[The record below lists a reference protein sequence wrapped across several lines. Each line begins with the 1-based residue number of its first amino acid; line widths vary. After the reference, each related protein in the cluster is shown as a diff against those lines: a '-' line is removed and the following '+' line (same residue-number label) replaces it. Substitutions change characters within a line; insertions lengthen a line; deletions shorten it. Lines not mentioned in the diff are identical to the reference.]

1 MRQLRNKWLVVLPIL
16 AISTMAFGQVLHT
29 PGGAGTYGT
38 PYGYLGNGGDNAWEQ
53 YRQGTGHGTV
63 LVPDVPTAGVNEPGN
78 NTRVRYKYN
87 TSDCGYNDSIC
98 GPLGTEYF
106 TTQANMGLLL
116 NRTASGPETDP
127 DNLFYFK
134 WSSDMFWQRWTAG
147 QCTLRVGFMEDA
159 AGFVSTAGGDTGNTS
174 VWGQNG
180 SDMVYFDWQFK
191 AVSDKVNDEYY
202 LAVQK
207 AVALSGLS
215 ATGRN
220 GPGITDLQPLVD
232 GTGNPSATVKKY
244 YTGSDANTWGG
255 GNTSYGLGVTTVN
268 YVLNPTAAD
277 DANQC
282 DPCWPG
288 PPSIG
293 GPNYLYNDANSVP
306 ALEIS
311 TKMYM
316 TTGSVANGGSDRFAP
331 NTGDGNDWTAG
342 QVILQVKTMASAWS
356 VPIDVTAIPNTDGN
370 AWEGGSFDWQNAT
383 PFIQMEHGSWNKIP
397 TEIVV
402 GIVHPGDV
410 NTDGQ
415 VTMADFGILANPVN
429 FAQPDKAW
437 QQGDLN
443 QDGTVTMADFGIL
456 ANPANFAQPITAGGV
471 PGPGEI
477 EIVVDYTTGVVT
489 IVANNCTVVGLEILS
504 ASSGLIPANWDS
516 LLDQGVASAWTE
528 LGSVAWN
535 LTESGFTSYLLDGSY
550 NIGAI
555 YDTTADPRDLLFSY
569 LDSVTWTPVYEDV
582 TYVPEPA
589 TLSLLVLGGIGVL
602 LRRRR

>member
-1 MRQLRNKWLVVLPIL
+1 MRQLRRKWLMVLPIL

-29 PGGAGTYGT
+29 PGGAGAYGT
-38 PYGYLGNGGDNAWEQ
+38 PYGWLGNAGANAWEQ

-87 TSDCGYNDSIC
+87 TSDCPYNDSIA
-98 GPLGTEYF
+98 GPLGTQYY

-116 NRTASGPETDP
+116 NRTASGNATDP
-127 DNLFYFK
+127 ANLFYFK

-159 AGFVSTAGGDTGNTS
+159 SGFVTAAGGDTGSTS
-174 VWGQNG
+174 VWNQNG

-191 AVSDKVNDEYY
+191 AVSDNVDDEYY

-220 GPGITDLQPLVD
+220 GAGITDLRPTHT
-232 GTGNPSATVKKY
+232 GGNPSATVKKY
-244 YTGSDANTWGG
+244 YTGTDANMWGG
-255 GNTSYGLGVTTVN
+255 EGTVYGLGVTTVD
-268 YVLNPTAAD
+268 YVLNPTATD

-293 GPNYLYNDANSVP
+293 GPNYLYNDDANNPP

-311 TKMYM
+311 TKMY
-316 TTGSVANGGSDRFAP
+316 TSTGSVANGGSDKFAP
-331 NTGDGNDWTAG
+331 NTGDGNDWSSG
-342 QVILQVKTMASAWS
+342 DVILQVKTAAVVWS
-356 VPIDVTAIPNTDGN
+356 VPIDVTTIPNTDGN

-402 GIVHPGDV
+402 GIVHPGDT
-410 NTDGQ
+410 NTDG
-415 VTMADFGILANPVN
+415 TIDYSGDIS
-429 FAQPDKAW
+429 FAVINYGTVDTALHH
-437 QQGDLN
+437 GDVS
-443 QDGTVTMADFGIL
+443 QDG
-456 ANPANFAQPITAGGV
+456 Q
-471 PGPGEI
+471 
-477 EIVVDYTTGVVT
+477 VDYTGDISLMVNAYGTYATDLPPPSGELELVIDYVTGEVS
-489 IVANNCTVVGLEILS
+489 IVANSATNVAGFEFKSPDGSIITGSLGTTGQFSMNLATSLAATEFNLS
-504 ASSGLIPANWDS
+504 G
-516 LLDQGVASAWTE
+516 GSA
-528 LGSVAWN
+528 
-535 LTESGFTSYLLDGSY
+535 LDGTYSLGNIFAGNQNWTFGY
-550 NIGAI
+550 NFVGGTLTQ
-555 YDTTADPRDLLFSY
+555 TTD
-569 LDSVTWTPVYEDV
+569 DV

-589 TLSLLVLGGIGVL
+589 TLSLVVLGGLGLL
-602 LRRRR
+602 LRRRRR